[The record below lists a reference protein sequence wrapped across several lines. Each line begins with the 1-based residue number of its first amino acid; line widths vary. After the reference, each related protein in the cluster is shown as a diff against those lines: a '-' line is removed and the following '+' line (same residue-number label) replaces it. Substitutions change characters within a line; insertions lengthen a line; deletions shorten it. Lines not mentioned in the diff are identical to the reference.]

1 LGASAGQA
9 AWVDATFLLVEAEEV
24 VMAFGCIVYHVQM
37 GFRVKS
43 WVQKKTPL
51 TFYNQSRRITK
62 RWLAGFLLS
71 SH

>member
-9 AWVDATFLLVEAEEV
+9 AWVDATFLLVEAEEM

-43 WVQKKTPL
+43 WVQKKNT
-51 TFYNQSRRITK
+51 TY
-62 RWLAGFLLS
+62 FL
-71 SH
+71 